1 MPQIL
6 RIKLILFKIVNIICE
21 ICGKNQNQNIMLIET
36 LKSLF
41 NRDLNKLKVEIE
53 LYQDES
59 QIWEIDKNISNSG
72 GNLCLHLIGNI
83 NTYIGAEIGK
93 TDYVRDRPLEFSLK
107 DVPKSELIS
116 KIDATIVVVNNAFE
130 SLTEA
135 DLEAIYPQIVFEKEM
150 TTGFFLVHL
159 ATHLGYH
166 LGQINYH
173 RRLI

>member
-1 MPQIL
+1 
-6 RIKLILFKIVNIICE
+6 
-21 ICGKNQNQNIMLIET
+21 MLIDT
-36 LKSLF
+36 LKILF

-53 LYQDES
+53 SYQNKAL
-59 QIWEIDKNISNSG
+59 IWTIAPDISNSA

-83 NTYIGAEIGK
+83 NTYIGAELGK

-107 DVPKSELIS
+107 DIPRSELIS
-116 KIDATIVVVNNAFE
+116 KIERTILVVNNTLD

-135 DLEAIYPQIVFEKEM
+135 DLELIYPQIVFEKEM

-159 ATHLGYH
+159 STHLAYH

-173 RRLI
+173 RRLVF